1 MKLFIFFLVA
11 AIVAIVIYLL
21 IKLAKNYDFKANL
34 KIYSGRLFHK
44 NLPFN
49 DVIKWKIA
57 DFKAYFH
64 YEEGTLKTIH
74 LIASDNAAA
83 FIKPNYVTCYDKA
96 GNYIPNAQFVALYNN
111 VSINF
116 SFWEEELRKELGLL

>member
-1 MKLFIFFLVA
+1 MKLFALFLVA
-11 AIVAIVIYLL
+11 AIVAIVIYVCV
-21 IKLAKNYDFKANL
+21 KLAKNYNFKANL
-34 KIYSGRLFHK
+34 QMYNDKLFHK
-44 NLPFN
+44 KVLFN

-57 DFKAYFH
+57 NFKAYFH